1 MTTFHSLTVAKVE
14 PETRDAVTIT
24 FAIPDALRNAYAF
37 RPGQHLTLKARL
49 GGEEL
54 RRCYSICR
62 SRSPGEISVAVK
74 AIDGGRFS
82 RYAQSDIQQGMALD
96 VMVPQGHFG
105 YQPQAGRCAD
115 YLAIAAGS
123 GITPMMAIIDATLA
137 TEVDSRFTLVYGNR
151 SSHSMMFRQALADLK
166 DRYPQ
171 RLQVVHLFSQESMD
185 SDLLQGRI
193 NGDKLRELAAHL
205 LDFSRFEYA
214 FICGPAAMMDEAEIA
229 LRELGVPQDAI
240 HLERFNTPDSR
251 ARRATGVQA
260 EGRAVTIRQDGR
272 DRTIALSA
280 EDDSILDAALRQGAD
295 LPFACKGGVCA
306 TCKCKVLRGEV
317 AMAANYSL
325 EADELAAGYV
335 LSCQALPTSDDVV
348 VDFDARGMA

>member
-171 RLQVVHLFSQESMD
+171 RLQESMD

-205 LDFSRFEYA
+205 LDFSRFEHA

-229 LRELGVPQDAI
+229 LRELGVPEDAI

-272 DRTIALSA
+272 DRIIALSA
-280 EDDSILDAALRQGAD
+280 EDDSILDAALRQVNAKCCVARWRWP
-295 LPFACKGGVCA
+295 LTTALKPTNWRRA
-306 TCKCKVLRGEV
+306 TC
-317 AMAANYSL
+317 
-325 EADELAAGYV
+325 
-335 LSCQALPTSDDVV
+335 
-348 VDFDARGMA
+348 

>member
-105 YQPQAGRCAD
+105 YQP
-115 YLAIAAGS
+115 
-123 GITPMMAIIDATLA
+123 
-137 TEVDSRFTLVYGNR
+137 
-151 SSHSMMFRQALADLK
+151 
-166 DRYPQ
+166 
-171 RLQVVHLFSQESMD
+171 
-185 SDLLQGRI
+185 
-193 NGDKLRELAAHL
+193 
-205 LDFSRFEYA
+205 
-214 FICGPAAMMDEAEIA
+214 
-229 LRELGVPQDAI
+229 
-240 HLERFNTPDSR
+240 
-251 ARRATGVQA
+251 
-260 EGRAVTIRQDGR
+260 
-272 DRTIALSA
+272 
-280 EDDSILDAALRQGAD
+280 
-295 LPFACKGGVCA
+295 
-306 TCKCKVLRGEV
+306 
-317 AMAANYSL
+317 
-325 EADELAAGYV
+325 
-335 LSCQALPTSDDVV
+335 
-348 VDFDARGMA
+348 

>member
-62 SRSPGEISVAVK
+62 SRTPGEISVAVK

-82 RYAQSDIQQGMALD
+82 RYAQNDIQQGMALE

-105 YQPQAGRCAD
+105 YQPQAGRSAD

-137 TEVDSRFTLVYGNR
+137 TELDSRFTL
-151 SSHSMMFRQALADLK
+151 
-166 DRYPQ
+166 
-171 RLQVVHLFSQESMD
+171 
-185 SDLLQGRI
+185 I
-193 NGDKLRELAAHL
+193 
-205 LDFSRFEYA
+205 
-214 FICGPAAMMDEAEIA
+214 
-229 LRELGVPQDAI
+229 
-240 HLERFNTPDSR
+240 
-251 ARRATGVQA
+251 
-260 EGRAVTIRQDGR
+260 
-272 DRTIALSA
+272 
-280 EDDSILDAALRQGAD
+280 
-295 LPFACKGGVCA
+295 
-306 TCKCKVLRGEV
+306 
-317 AMAANYSL
+317 
-325 EADELAAGYV
+325 
-335 LSCQALPTSDDVV
+335 
-348 VDFDARGMA
+348 

>member
-1 MTTFHSLTVAKVE
+1 MTTFHSLTVANVE

-24 FAIPDALRNAYAF
+24 FAIPDALRHEYAF
-37 RPGQHLTLKARL
+37 RPGQHLTLKTRI

-62 SRSPGEISVAVK
+62 SRSPAEISVAVK

-82 RYAQSDIQQGMALD
+82 RFAQSDIQQGMAFE

-105 YQPQAGRCAD
+105 YLPQAGRNAN

-123 GITPMMAIIDATLA
+123 GITPMMAIIEATL
-137 TEVDSRFTLVYGNR
+137 TIESDSRFTLIYGNR

-171 RLQVVHLFSQESMD
+171 RLQVIHLFSQESMD

-193 NGDKLRELAAHL
+193 DGDKLRALSEHL
-205 LDFSRFEYA
+205 LDFSRFDDA
-214 FICGPAAMMDEAEIA
+214 FICGPSVMMDDAETTLRA
-229 LRELGVPQDAI
+229 LGMPEKAI
-240 HLERFNTPDSR
+240 HLERFNTPGTSVKH
-251 ARRATGVQA
+251 ATGVQA
-260 EGRAVTIRQDGR
+260 EGRTVTIRQDGR
-272 DRTIALSA
+272 ERTIALSA
-280 EDDSILDAALRQGAD
+280 QDDSILDAALRQGAD

-306 TCKCKVLRGEV
+306 TCKCKVVRGEV

-335 LSCQALPTSDDVV
+335 LSCQALPTSGDVV

>member
-185 SDLLQGRI
+185 SNLLQGRI
-193 NGDKLRELAAHL
+193 DGDKLHALGKTL
-205 LDFSRFEYA
+205 LDFSRFDDA
-214 FICGPAAMMDEAEIA
+214 FICGPSAMMDEAEVA
-229 LRELGVPQDAI
+229 LRELASQ
-240 HLERFNTPDSR
+240 FNHH
-251 ARRATGVQA
+251 AQ
-260 EGRAVTIRQDGR
+260 
-272 DRTIALSA
+272 
-280 EDDSILDAALRQGAD
+280 
-295 LPFACKGGVCA
+295 
-306 TCKCKVLRGEV
+306 
-317 AMAANYSL
+317 
-325 EADELAAGYV
+325 
-335 LSCQALPTSDDVV
+335 
-348 VDFDARGMA
+348 

>member
-24 FAIPDALRNAYAF
+24 FAIPDALQAEYAF
-37 RPGQHLTLKARL
+37 RPGQHLTVKARL

-62 SRSPGEISVAVK
+62 SRSPAEISVAVK

-82 RYAQSDIQQGMALD
+82 RYAQSDICQGMVLE

-105 YQPQAGRCAD
+105 YQPQAGREAD

-123 GITPMMAIIDATLA
+123 GITPMMAIIGATLA
-137 TEVDSRFTLVYGNR
+137 TEAHSRFTLIYGNR
-151 SSHSMMFRQALADLK
+151 SSSSMMFRQALADLK

-193 NGDKLRELAAHL
+193 DGDKLRALSARL
-205 LDFSRFEYA
+205 LDFSRFDEA
-214 FICGPAAMMDEAEIA
+214 FICGPAVMMDEAEAA
-229 LRELGVPQDAI
+229 LRELGMAENQI
-240 HLERFNTPDSR
+240 HLERFNTPGSR
-251 ARRATGVQA
+251 AS
-260 EGRAVTIRQDGR
+260 GRPRSADCPHRGR
-272 DRTIALSA
+272 
-280 EDDSILDAALRQGAD
+280 
-295 LPFACKGGVCA
+295 
-306 TCKCKVLRGEV
+306 
-317 AMAANYSL
+317 
-325 EADELAAGYV
+325 
-335 LSCQALPTSDDVV
+335 
-348 VDFDARGMA
+348 